1 MKTHLEADAAPLPR
15 DEYELVRV
23 EIMPFAQV
31 FRAGSRVRL
40 EIGTPGD
47 SRELWEFILLEFDT
61 DDPVEHQVAH
71 SLAYPSSIALPLI
84 PAATVPTPLP
94 PCPSQRA
101 QPCRM
106 HVSYSN
112 TPGD

>member
-1 MKTHLEADAAPLPR
+1 MHFFVVAS
-15 DEYELVRV
+15 VRSK
-23 EIMPFAQV
+23 
-31 FRAGSRVRL
+31 SRKS
-40 EIGTPGD
+40 TPGD

-84 PAATVPTPLP
+84 PAATVPEATVPMSLP
-94 PCPSQRA
+94 PCPGLRA